1 MTVTLDL
8 SPAATREIAAACER
22 LSLDYAH
29 FADTGD
35 NAAWAALF
43 AEDAELKLFGQTF
56 VGRAAIAGATGG
68 GSEGG
73 SLHLAS
79 NMRVNVLSEDR
90 AEGTCYVAAYLR
102 PAGAPKGVAAL
113 APAAVGIYRDTYRRT
128 ADGWRFA
135 SRAFEPF
142 LVLKAPE

>member
-1 MTVTLDL
+1 MTITLDL
-8 SPAATREIAAACER
+8 SSAATREITAACER

-29 FADTGD
+29 FADNGD
-35 NAAWAALF
+35 TAAWARLF
-43 AEDAELKLFGQTF
+43 AEDGELRLFGQTF
-56 VGRAAIAGATGG
+56 VGRDAIAGATGG
-68 GSEGG
+68 GSGNG

-79 NMRVNVLSEDR
+79 NIRVNVVSEDR

-102 PAGAPKGVAAL
+102 PAGAPKGVAVL
-113 APAAVGIYRDTYRRT
+113 APAAVGVYRDTYRVT

-142 LVLKAPE
+142 LTLKA

>member
-8 SPAATREIAAACER
+8 SPAATREITAACER

-29 FADTGD
+29 FADNGD
-35 NAAWAALF
+35 TAAWAQLF
-43 AEDAELKLFGQTF
+43 AEDAELHLFGQIHR
-56 VGRAAIAGATGG
+56 GRAAIAGAVG
-68 GSEGG
+68 GSKETT

-79 NMRVNVLSEDR
+79 NIRVNVLSEDR
-90 AEGTCYVAAYLR
+90 AEGTCYVAAYVK
-102 PAGAPKGVAAL
+102 PASGPKAVSVL

-142 LVLKAPE
+142 LTLKA